1 MTVREVS
8 ISTGDCLMGK
18 TLTRPQPAHSKRL
31 RAAERDRLEWLK
43 PVVNGVRSNP
53 EQPRVR

>member
-8 ISTGDCLMGK
+8 TSTGDCLMGK
-18 TLTRPQPAHSKRL
+18 TLTRPQSAHSKSL
-31 RAAERDRLEWLK
+31 RAAVQDRLEWLK

-53 EQPRVR
+53 AQPRVR